1 VEKWKTVG
9 GQWFEPVENNVEMW
23 ITLCKYLLWVTLC
36 LQFRHRSKKI
46 LPLKSLAFLMKIR
59 RKEKENDGGTRRN
72 SKGEGAWFAS
82 FPPWVT
88 EEYKAYMERLLLQT
102 GIDGE
107 GTL

>member
-1 VEKWKTVG
+1 
-9 GQWFEPVENNVEMW
+9 
-23 ITLCKYLLWVTLC
+23 
-36 LQFRHRSKKI
+36 
-46 LPLKSLAFLMKIR
+46 MKIR
-59 RKEKENDGGTRRN
+59 RKKKENDGGTRRN

-88 EEYKAYMERLLLQT
+88 EEYKAYMEQLLLQT